1 MRRWKFVSIL
11 PHLTSSLWANSR
23 ISPLNI
29 RASIHPTAFSGGFMF
44 AIWKKIPIIA
54 SAWTNTTK
62 YVTICN
68 NFLFFFTSKRLKS
81 DQRVWIPHDFISSY
95 TAHIPPRPWYTAA
108 ETWRHSK
115 NIEQADYREGKFISP
130 SGLNAQECHVAAVYL
145 QQRLAGM

>member
-1 MRRWKFVSIL
+1 MEIRIDPPPSDLQFVSKQ
-11 PHLTSSLWANSR
+11 PHFPPEHQSKHPPR
-23 ISPLNI
+23 
-29 RASIHPTAFSGGFMF
+29 SIFGVFMF

-68 NFLFFFTSKRLKS
+68 IFFFFYFKS

-95 TAHIPPRPWYTAA
+95 TTHIPPRPWYTAA
-108 ETWRHSK
+108 ETWRHSR

-145 QQRLAGM
+145 QQGLAGM